1 MKFHLLAVAS
11 KQKDS
16 TGRMMRELKDF
27 GSTSE
32 LFDLLNAYRIHEDGP
47 EAFLQDYPNMFLTE
61 ALAFRVWD
69 ALGEKTEE
77 INFDTVYKLAKSKIQ
92 SDESLQALLD
102 QSVADIIQKYEGV
115 VNTNE

>member
-47 EAFLQDYPNMFLTE
+47 EAFLQDHPDMFLTE

-69 ALGEKTEE
+69 SLGEKADDIGFEA
-77 INFDTVYKLAKSKIQ
+77 IYKKAKERLQ
-92 SDESLQALLD
+92 NDEYLQALLD
-102 QSVADIIQKYEGV
+102 QVVAEIIKEQGGAES
-115 VNTNE
+115 